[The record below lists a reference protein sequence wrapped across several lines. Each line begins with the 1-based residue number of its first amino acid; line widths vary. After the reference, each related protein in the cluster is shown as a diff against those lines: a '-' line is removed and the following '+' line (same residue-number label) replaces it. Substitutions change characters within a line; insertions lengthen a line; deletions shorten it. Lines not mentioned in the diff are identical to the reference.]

1 MSNLS
6 MLKLKFGFKL
16 FQEILQ
22 AEGDKNLFVSPTS
35 VAIALSML
43 YNGAAGET
51 QQMMAKKS
59 FFY

>member
-1 MSNLS
+1 